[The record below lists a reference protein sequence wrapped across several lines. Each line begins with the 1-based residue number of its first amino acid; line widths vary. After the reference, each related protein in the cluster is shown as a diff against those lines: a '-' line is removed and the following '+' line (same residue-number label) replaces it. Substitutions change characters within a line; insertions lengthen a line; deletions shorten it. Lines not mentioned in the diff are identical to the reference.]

1 MQTTKLYQALQI
13 LSPSDKKNV
22 WKWLQSPFFV
32 TNDIL
37 EKLFVELMD
46 NISKEKA
53 ENVMKT
59 EIWHKILPE
68 QAYNDIRFR
77 RYCSDLLKQLE
88 DFWVWQYLE
97 EHPLEK
103 ANYLGQVLLH
113 KKKLNKHYQHHEQ
126 DLRQKLSRSG
136 LRGQEYYKAAYETER
151 IAT

>member
-22 WKWLQSPFFV
+22 WRSLQSPFFV

-37 EKLFVELMD
+37 EKLLAELMD

-59 EIWHKILPE
+59 EIWNKILPE

-113 KKKLNKHYQHHEQ
+113 KKKLNKHYQDHEQ
-126 DLRQKLSRSG
+126 DLRQKLSRSELQG
-136 LRGQEYYKAAYETER
+136 PGVLQSCL
-151 IAT
+151 